1 MKNIKNRKICVLCQ
15 DEKKNK
21 FYAKSTKGIFYNY
34 Y

>member
-1 MKNIKNRKICVLCQ
+1 MKNIKSVLCQ

-21 FYAKSTKGIFYNY
+21 LYAKSTKGIFYNY